1 VSDAET
7 NAEDDGTSG
16 ACSRSVDASA
26 AAKIRRLADKERA
39 RWRVSFFVPGD
50 PQAKGDRTVGI
61 GKNGHTFNRERDAGK
76 KANWRAHA
84 AEQARSARGA
94 WAPYECAVRVHLE
107 VLRIRPKSHYG
118 TGKNAHVL
126 KASAPPLPTSAPD
139 LDKLQRSLGDALNGV
154 MWRDDALISTWV
166 VTRRWAAEAG
176 IRVLVEPDSAQ
187 QLVAFLS
194 INWAQE
200 AG

>member
-1 VSDAET
+1 M
-7 NAEDDGTSG
+7 
-16 ACSRSVDASA
+16 
-26 AAKIRRLADKERA
+26 ADIERVMNLQAMADMQRIADEERA
-39 RWRVSFFVPGD
+39 RWRVIFFVPGD
-50 PQAKGDRTVGI
+50 PQAKGDRTAGVTKAGVV
-61 GKNGHTFNRERDAGK
+61 FNRERNAGQ
-76 KANWRAHA
+76 KASWRAHA
-84 AEQARSARGA
+84 AEQARAARGLQA
-94 WAPYECAVRVHLE
+94 LYDCAVRVHLE

-118 TGKNAHVL
+118 TGKNAHML
-126 KASAPPLPTSAPD
+126 KANAPPLPTSAPD

-154 MWRDDALISTWV
+154 LWRDDALISTWV

-194 INWAQE
+194 INWVQE